1 MLELFYLFGFL
12 ELHELKDLC
21 YALDVDAFQYLLR
34 IQKGKQ
40 KGCSQDNEP
49 ESNIPDA
56 LQRG

>member
-40 KGCSQDNEP
+40 KGCS
-49 ESNIPDA
+49 
-56 LQRG
+56 